1 MARYVA
7 TIDVPKPLE
16 ETFDYL
22 SDFSNT
28 REWDPGVV
36 EAEPLVPGP
45 PDVGSLYRVVAA
57 FLGRRVELRYEV
69 TEFEPPKRLVLEA
82 HSSTVYSHDE
92 IRFEPIREGT
102 RVTYDAQL
110 ELKGLLA
117 LGDPILARIFRSVG
131 DKAVDGLRTTLG
143 G

>member
-16 ETFDYL
+16 QTFEYL
-22 SDFSNT
+22 SDFAKT

-69 TEFEPPKRLVLEA
+69 TEFEPPKRVVLEA
-82 HSSTVYSHDE
+82 HSASVHSHDE
-92 IRFEPIREGT
+92 IRFEPTLEGT
-102 RVTYDAQL
+102 RVTYDARL

-117 LGDPILARIFRSVG
+117 LADPLLGRLFRGVG
-131 DKAVDGLRTTLG
+131 DQAVDGLRATLG